1 MKKTLLGI
9 EVDGFISHDNNP
21 TQLIKDSVFAKGN
34 ISLLRL
40 KTNESNKRQKIEK
53 YL

>member
-1 MKKTLLGI
+1 M
-9 EVDGFISHDNNP
+9 DGFISHDNNP
-21 TQLIKDSVFAKGN
+21 TQLIKDRLKDSVFAKGN

-40 KTNESNKRQKIEK
+40 KTNESNERQKIEK